1 MAWYQKAQELYKR
14 YGAPAKFAAKLVLG
28 TVVPGSSE
36 VVELIE
42 KALDCAHET
51 TKDNLD
57 ASPGDLQRVEQT
69 LDVLLGELQPLM
81 AKLARLEQLPDL
93 ARERLDLALATDDVC
108 RRSARTL
115 EQCVGAFDR
124 LGRPQGTVPAG
135 PGEER

>member
-1 MAWYQKAQELYKR
+1 MAWKLKAKELYKR

-57 ASPGDLQRVEQT
+57 ASPGDLERVEQT
-69 LDVLLGELQPLM
+69 LDVLMGELQPLM
-81 AKLARLEQLPDL
+81 AKLAPLEQLPDL
-93 ARERLDLALATDDVC
+93 ARTA
-108 RRSARTL
+108 RS
-115 EQCVGAFDR
+115 
-124 LGRPQGTVPAG
+124 G
-135 PGEER
+135 PGDRRRLPALRAR